1 MRKFPEDLRVGD
13 VVEIVIRSKV
23 IGVNNAF
30 AATEANSFRRDQDD
44 ILSVKVITI
53 PIKVGEYVRMGTS
66 SAKYTVLALDGDVA
80 WIKSHDALA
89 TRISIQV
96 SRLERA

>member
-1 MRKFPEDLRVGD
+1 MSKFPEDLRAGD

-23 IGVNNAF
+23 IEVTKTVVDTG
-30 AATEANSFRRDQDD
+30 ANYFSREQEN
-44 ILSVKVITI
+44 ILSVKIITS
-53 PIKVGEYVRMGTS
+53 PIEVGDYVRMGPS